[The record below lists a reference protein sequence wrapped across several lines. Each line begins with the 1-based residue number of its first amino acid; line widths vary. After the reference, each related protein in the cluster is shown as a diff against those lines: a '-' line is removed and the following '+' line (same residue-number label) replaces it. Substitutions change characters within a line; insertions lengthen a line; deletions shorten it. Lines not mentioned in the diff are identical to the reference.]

1 MLNQGLWGSV
11 HAFGR
16 VHIRRDWA
24 NVGSPQ
30 VSVTIGAKEGEMQA
44 KKEKV
49 SKEETL
55 RKVYELL

>member
-1 MLNQGLWGSV
+1 M

-16 VHIRRDWA
+16 VHIPRDWA
-24 NVGSPQ
+24 NVGLSQ
-30 VSVTIGAKEGEMQA
+30 VSVTIGAEEGEMQA

-55 RKVYELL
+55 RKVYINIYEL